1 MWALFPFHRIET
13 EASSPQLVERAV
25 EVTSAVVV
33 GIVNVPQ
40 RPWVNCFVSQPMFL
54 LEIAGLLRRW
64 ELTEG
69 N

>member
-1 MWALFPFHRIET
+1 MEM
-13 EASSPQLVERAV
+13 
-25 EVTSAVVV
+25 TSTVVV

-40 RPWVNCFVSQPMFL
+40 RPWVDCFVSQPIFL